1 MSTVSIYSSVA
12 DVIAMSGVKPV
23 DFDFV
28 DDFGSD
34 EELTYKTAD
43 DKLEALVTTW
53 LVSVKDFIDRNRN
66 RNYSQELDDAD
77 IEEIPPGIHN
87 IALRAACNMAA
98 MALLR
103 RETSVQ
109 RVDLIQRLKGDEV
122 FSQALLH
129 DLAQYPAKPR
139 FRMSVAKTTKPS
151 AYDVLDDPKSSY
163 YS

>member
-1 MSTVSIYSSVA
+1 MADVPIYSSVA
-12 DVIAMSGVKPV
+12 DVIAMAGIKPV
-23 DFDFV
+23 DFEFE
-28 DDFGSD
+28 DDLGD
-34 EELTYKTAD
+34 EDETGYQTAD
-43 DKLEALVTTW
+43 DKLAALVTTW
-53 LVSVKDFIDRNRN
+53 LVSVKDFIDRNRY
-66 RNYSQELDDAD
+66 RNYSQEVEDD
-77 IEEIPPGIHN
+77 EITEVPPGIHN

-151 AYDVLDDPKSSY
+151 AYDVLDDPATGY